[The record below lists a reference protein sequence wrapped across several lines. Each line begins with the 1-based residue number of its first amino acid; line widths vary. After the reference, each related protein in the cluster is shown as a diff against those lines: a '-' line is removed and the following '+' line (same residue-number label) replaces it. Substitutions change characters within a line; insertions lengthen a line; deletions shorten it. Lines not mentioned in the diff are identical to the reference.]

1 MCENQV
7 EVAKSQPVLLIGNRG
22 NSMRYS
28 GIGGQAVMEGVMMK
42 NKNRYAVAVRKPD
55 HEIEVMTKEYKGIV
69 PGEIWQKIPLVR
81 GVLSFIDSLVLG
93 MSTLMYS
100 ASFFEDEDESEKEKQ
115 KDSPEKMKAK
125 ENAMMGGTVA
135 LSVILAIAIFMIL
148 PYYLSVFCSRF
159 IASDMIVAVLEGIL
173 RLAIFIG
180 YIVVISKMK
189 EIQRVFMYH
198 GAEHKC
204 INCIEHGMELNVEN
218 VRRSSKE
225 HKRCGTSFLMFVV
238 ILSVV
243 LFLFIRVDSHVL
255 RLVLR
260 LALVPVI
267 AEPYS
272 KPGKQRWGYSSA
284 WLHHKGRNKHHM
296 EYWIDYGMPSE
307 PAMVGMRMPDNYVV
321 EMFIDRMSASKNY
334 QKEKYTDRSALEYY
348 LQGKNRHIMHP
359 EVREL
364 LEKLLYMLADEGED
378 ATFDYIRREVL
389 HNKK

>member
-1 MCENQV
+1 
-7 EVAKSQPVLLIGNRG
+7 
-22 NSMRYS
+22 MRYS

-100 ASFFEDEDESEKEKQ
+100 ASFFEDEDEAEKEKQ

-125 ENAMMGGTVA
+125 ENAMMGGTVI

-148 PYYLSVFCSRF
+148 PYYLSVLCSRF

-267 AEPYS
+267 AGVSYELLRVAGRSDNPVINLIS
-272 KPGKQRWGYSSA
+272 KPGLWMQGLTTKEPDDEMIGVGNASVEAVFDWRAYIAEIRAEEGISEEINAAVSPEGTGQKVQEMKQ
-284 WLHHKGRNKHHM
+284 
-296 EYWIDYGMPSE
+296 
-307 PAMVGMRMPDNYVV
+307 
-321 EMFIDRMSASKNY
+321 
-334 QKEKYTDRSALEYY
+334 
-348 LQGKNRHIMHP
+348 
-359 EVREL
+359 
-364 LEKLLYMLADEGED
+364 
-378 ATFDYIRREVL
+378 
-389 HNKK
+389 